1 MSTSTSTAPV
11 AIDRDRTVQRQWW
24 IVAQREISE
33 RLRDKGFVFS
43 TVFLLVVVL
52 AAAFLPGLLS
62 GGTDRY
68 QVAVTADT
76 AALVRDAPPGEQDV
90 AVELRTV
97 PDLAAAEA
105 LVRSGDVDAAVL
117 PGAGGRVEVV
127 GESSV
132 PSGLAQA
139 LDARASAAQVLAG
152 FSAVGVDPA
161 DAARILATPPPAQ
174 RLLDPDAVDPV
185 TVTLLGFAFSVLFFQ
200 IVLIFGYAIAQ
211 SVVQE
216 KQTRVIELL
225 VTTVPVRQLLVGKIL
240 GNGLLALAQL
250 ALLVLAGLAGLFAAQ
265 RDLLASLPSVPVAA
279 LWFVVFFVLGFA
291 MLACLWAAAGA
302 MASRLEDLQSTATPV
317 QMLVMLPFFA
327 SFFANDPGTVQT
339 VLSYLPLS
347 SPMVMPRRVLA
358 GDVALWEP
366 LLSLA
371 LIAATA
377 VVLVAV
383 ARRLY
388 ENSLLQTG
396 RSLSLRAAWR
406 RAA

>member
-1 MSTSTSTAPV
+1 VSTATAPV
-11 AIDRDRTVQRQWW
+11 ATGRPATVQRQWW

-52 AAAFLPGLLS
+52 AATFLPGLLA

-68 QVAVTADT
+68 QVAVTPAT
-76 AALVRDAPPGEQDV
+76 AALVRDAPPGEADV
-90 AVELRTV
+90 VVELRTV
-97 PDLAAAEA
+97 PDVGAAEA

-117 PGAGGRVEVV
+117 PGVGGRVEVV

-132 PSGLAQA
+132 PSGLSQV
-139 LDARASAAQVLAG
+139 LDARATAAQVLAG
-152 FSAVGVDPA
+152 FSAVGVAPA
-161 DAARILATPPPAQ
+161 DSARILATPPPAQ

-250 ALLVLAGLAGLFAAQ
+250 AVLVLAGLAGLFVAQ
-265 RDLLASLPSVPVAA
+265 RDLLTSLPSVPVAA

-339 VLSYLPLS
+339 ALSYLPLS

-371 LIAATA
+371 LIALTA

-406 RAA
+406 RSA

>member
-1 MSTSTSTAPV
+1 AH
-11 AIDRDRTVQRQWW
+11 
-24 IVAQREISE
+24 E
-33 RLRDKGFVFS
+33 RLGGRDVGHRARLDHDV
-43 TVFLLVVVL
+43 LRAGRGVV
-52 AAAFLPGLLS
+52 
-62 GGTDRY
+62 
-68 QVAVTADT
+68 
-76 AALVRDAPPGEQDV
+76 
-90 AVELRTV
+90 VELRTV
-97 PDLAAAEA
+97 PDAAAAEA
-105 LVRSGDVDAAVL
+105 LVRAGDVDAAVL
-117 PGAGGRVEVV
+117 PAAGGRVEVV
-127 GESSV
+127 GESSL
-132 PSGLAQA
+132 PGGLTQV
-139 LDARASAAQVLAG
+139 LDARATSAQVLAG
-152 FSAVGVDPA
+152 FSAAGVDPA
-161 DAARILATPPPAQ
+161 DASRILATPPPAQ

-185 TVTLLGFAFSVLFFQ
+185 TVTLLGFAFSILFFQ

-250 ALLVLAGLAGLFAAQ
+250 VLLVLAGLAGLLVAQ
-265 RDLLASLPSVPVAA
+265 RDLLTSLPSVPVAA

-317 QMLVMLPFFA
+317 QVLVMLPFFA

-371 LIAATA
+371 LIALTA

>member
-1 MSTSTSTAPV
+1 M
-11 AIDRDRTVQRQWW
+11 QRQWW
-24 IVAQREISE
+24 IVAQREIAE

-52 AAAFLPGLLS
+52 AATFLPGLLS

-68 QVAVTADT
+68 AVAVTAET
-76 AALVRDAPPGEQDV
+76 APLVATAQPAEQDV
-90 AVELRTV
+90 EVTLRTV
-97 PDLAAAEA
+97 ADAPAAEA

-117 PGAGGRVEVV
+117 PGAGGRLQVV

-132 PSGLAQA
+132 PGGLTEV
-139 LDARASAAQVLAG
+139 LDARATSAQVLAG
-152 FSAVGVDPA
+152 FSALGVDGA
-161 DAARILATPPPAQ
+161 DAARVLGTPPPAQ
-174 RLLDPDAVDPV
+174 RLLDPDAVDPT
-185 TVTLLGFAFSVLFFQ
+185 TVTLLGLAFSVLFFQ

-225 VTTVPVRQLLVGKIL
+225 VTTVPVRQLLIGKIL

-250 ALLVLAGLAGLFAAQ
+250 ALLVLAGFAGLFIAQ

-291 MLACLWAAAGA
+291 MLSCLWAAAGA

-339 VLSYLPLS
+339 VLSYVPLS

-366 LLSLA
+366 LLSL
-371 LIAATA
+371 LVIAATA
-377 VVLVAV
+377 LVLVAV

-388 ENSLLQTG
+388 ENSLLQTS

>member
-1 MSTSTSTAPV
+1 M
-11 AIDRDRTVQRQWW
+11 QRQWW

-33 RLRDKGFVFS
+33 RLHDKGFVFS

-52 AAAFLPGLLS
+52 AASFLPGLLS

-68 QVAVTADT
+68 EVAVTADT
-76 AALVRDAPPGEQDV
+76 AALVGDAQPGEQDV
-90 AVELRTV
+90 QVGLRTV
-97 PDLAAAEA
+97 ADAGAAEA
-105 LVRSGDVDAAVL
+105 LVRAGDVDAAVL
-117 PGAGGRVEVV
+117 PGAGGAVEVV

-132 PSGLAQA
+132 PSGLGD
-139 LDARASAAQVLAG
+139 LLTARVGAAQVLAG
-152 FSAVGVDPA
+152 FAAAGVDGA
-161 DAARILATPPPAQ
+161 TAARILATPPAVQ
-174 RLLDPDAVDPV
+174 RLLDPDAVDP
-185 TVTLLGFAFSVLFFQ
+185 TTTALLGLAFSVLFFQ

-225 VTTVPVRQLLVGKIL
+225 VTTVPVRQLLIGKIL

-250 ALLVLAGLAGLFAAQ
+250 ALLVLAGLAGLFVAQ

-291 MLACLWAAAGA
+291 MLSCLWAAAGA

-366 LLSLA
+366 LLSLL

-377 VVLVAV
+377 AVLVAV

-396 RSLSLRAAWR
+396 RSLSLRSAWR